1 MIWGFGKKREPTSSQ
16 LDLTVPEGE
25 AGKGATFKCSFIGE
39 VATPPK
45 LEEVGKIVRLWV
57 TVRTRVFGSGP
68 EVQHVVALV
77 VINNE
82 IMARSLEQELKL
94 NDSVKVIGELS
105 TIQSYE
111 GEPALLINA
120 IGISRM

>member
-1 MIWGFGKKREPTSSQ
+1 MIWRFGKKREPTIGRA
-16 LDLTVPEGE
+16 DLMLAE
-25 AGKGATFKCSFIGE
+25 AEASKSVTFKCSFIGE

-45 LEEVGKIVRLWV
+45 LEQSGKIVRLWV

-68 EVQHVVALV
+68 EVQNVVALV

-82 IMARSLEQELKL
+82 APARSLSSELKTG
-94 NDSVKVIGELS
+94 DIVKIIRELA

-120 IGISRM
+120 IGTSRI

>member
-1 MIWGFGKKREPTSSQ
+1 MIWRFGKKREPAISRTDLMLVEVESSK
-16 LDLTVPEGE
+16 
-25 AGKGATFKCSFIGE
+25 AATFKCSFIGE

-45 LEEVGKIVRLWV
+45 LEQSGKIVRLWV

-68 EVQHVVALV
+68 EVQSVVALV
-77 VINNE
+77 VVSNDILGK
-82 IMARSLEQELKL
+82 SLAEELKL
-94 NDSVKVIGELS
+94 GDAVKVIGELT

-120 IGISRM
+120 IGVSRL

>member
-1 MIWGFGKKREPTSSQ
+1 MIWRIRKKREPSSSKTK
-16 LDLTVPEGE
+16 LMLAE
-25 AGKGATFKCSFIGE
+25 AEASKGATFKCSFIGQ
-39 VATPPK
+39 VATRPK
-45 LEEVGKIVRLWV
+45 LEQAGKIVRLWV

-68 EVQHVVALV
+68 EVQNVVALV

-82 IMARSLEQELKL
+82 APARSLSSELKTG
-94 NDSVKVIGELS
+94 DIVKIIGELA

-120 IGISRM
+120 IGISRV

>member
-1 MIWGFGKKREPTSSQ
+1 MIWGFGKKREPTLSKT
-16 LDLTVPEGE
+16 DLMAAEAE
-25 AGKGATFKCSFIGE
+25 AGKASTFKCSFIGE

-45 LEEVGKIVRLWV
+45 LEQAGKIVRLWV

-68 EVQHVVALV
+68 EIQNVIALV
-77 VINNE
+77 VVSNE
-82 IMARSLEQELKL
+82 ILARRLALELKL
-94 NDSVKVIGELS
+94 GDQVKIIGELA

-120 IGISRM
+120 IGLSRI